1 LRALIGPAGFFTIG
15 APFQHKHNAMPLK
28 SARRLICLM
37 IALLFTAPALAVPGE
52 GTRIMISAPSDYA
65 VDAGKAVFARGG
77 NLIDVAV
84 AVGLTLAVTNPS
96 NASLGGGGFALL
108 NMGQGV
114 EVLDFREAAPA
125 ATSPDFYIKR
135 EKGASWNGGSA
146 VGVPGVA
153 AGLWAMH
160 QKYGKLDWAELFD
173 TAIKLARDG
182 IEFSGTESR
191 YSETQKD
198 RFNPAGFRH
207 FYKSPTQ
214 PYRPGEILKQ
224 PALAQALSL
233 YREQGPDGIYR
244 GAVAQDI
251 SASVQAAGGVIT
263 VDDMAAYKV
272 RWLQPLETEF
282 NGYRVYMMPPPSSGG
297 AVIKAAFELFGK
309 VGIQQQAPL
318 SVNEI
323 HLMAEVLNRAFRGRA
338 LLGDP
343 DYHRNPFDV
352 ILSQAY
358 LDEMA
363 RSIDISRAVQLE
375 PLVDKPVEDSNQT
388 TQFSI
393 LDAEG
398 NAISLTVTLN
408 GSYGSG
414 VVSEKYGISLN
425 NEMDDF
431 TTRPGEPNMFGL
443 VQGFGNRVQPG
454 KRPLSSMSPTL
465 VEKDGKIVMTLGAA
479 GGPRIISSVIQTI
492 YRVVV
497 TGLDIDRAVQFP
509 RVHHQFLPNKLYMD
523 EFKFSPELVTGL
535 QQRGHETVPQR
546 PSYLGRVKAVRL
558 NDRTYLEAS
567 FDNRSEGA
575 VGGY

>member
-1 LRALIGPAGFFTIG
+1 
-15 APFQHKHNAMPLK
+15 MSVK
-28 SARRLICLM
+28 SLHRLVCL
-37 IALLFTAPALAVPGE
+37 ALAVFATAAQAVPAE

-65 VDAGKAVFARGG
+65 VDAGKAASAKGG

-84 AVGLTLAVTNPS
+84 AVGLTLVVTNPS
-96 NASLGGGGFALL
+96 NASLGGGGFALVS
-108 NMGQGV
+108 MGQGV

-125 ATSPDFYIKR
+125 ATSPEFYLNL
-135 EKGASWNGGSA
+135 EKGASWNGGTA

-153 AGLWAMH
+153 AGLWALH
-160 QKYGKLDWAELFD
+160 QRYGKLEWSILFD
-173 TAIKLARDG
+173 TAMSLALDG

-198 RFNPAGFRH
+198 RLNPAGLKH
-207 FYKSPTQ
+207 FFKTPEQ
-214 PYRPGEILKQ
+214 HYRPGETLKQ
-224 PALAQALSL
+224 PALAQALQL
-233 YREQGPDGIYR
+233 FRDQGAAGFYK
-244 GAVAQDI
+244 GEVARDI
-251 SASVQAAGGVIT
+251 AATVQANGGVIT
-263 VDDMAAYKV
+263 AEDLTAYRV
-272 RWLQPLETEF
+272 RWLQPLQTEF
-282 NGYRVYMMPPPSSGG
+282 NGHKLYMMPPPSSGG
-297 AVIKAAFELFGK
+297 AVIKAAFELFER
-309 VGIQQQAPL
+309 VDIQQQAPL
-318 SVNEI
+318 SVDEL

-343 DYHRNPFDV
+343 DYHDNPFDT
-352 ILSQAY
+352 ILADAY

-363 RSIDISRAVQLE
+363 QSIDTTRTVQLQ
-375 PLVDKPVEDSNQT
+375 PLVDKALDDSSET
-388 TQFSI
+388 TQYSI

-414 VVSEKYGISLN
+414 VVSEKFGISLN

-465 VEKDGKIVMTLGAA
+465 VEKDRRIVMTLGAA

-492 YRVVV
+492 YRVLV

-523 EFKFSPELVTGL
+523 EYKFSPEVVAGL
-535 QQRGHETVPQR
+535 QQRGHETVAQR
-546 PSYLGRVKAVRL
+546 PSYLGRIKAVRL
-558 NDRTYLEAS
+558 NNKNYLEAS

>member
-1 LRALIGPAGFFTIG
+1 MSLILQQRTAF
-15 APFQHKHNAMPLK
+15 
-28 SARRLICLM
+28 
-37 IALLFTAPALAVPGE
+37 LLLAILFSTTVLAVPAE

-65 VDAGKAVFARGG
+65 VNAGKSISSQGG

-96 NASLGGGGFALL
+96 NASLGGGGFALVS
-108 NMGQGV
+108 MGQGV
-114 EVLDFREAAPA
+114 EVLDFRESAPA
-125 ATSPDFYIKR
+125 ATSPEFYLDR
-135 EKGASWNGGSA
+135 EKGASWNGGTA

-153 AGLWAMH
+153 AGLWALH
-160 QKYGKLDWAELFD
+160 QKYGKLKWPELFA
-173 TAIKLARDG
+173 TAMTLANEG
-182 IEFSGTESR
+182 IEISGTESR
-191 YSETQKD
+191 YSETQVD
-198 RFNPAGFRH
+198 RLNAAGVRH
-207 FYKSPTQ
+207 FFKAPQQ

-224 PALAQALSL
+224 PALAKALEL
-233 YREQGPDGIYR
+233 YRDQGPEGFYS
-244 GAVAQDI
+244 GTVAKDI
-251 SASVQAAGGVIT
+251 ATTVQAAGGVIT
-263 VDDMAAYKV
+263 VADMAAYQV
-272 RWLQPLETEF
+272 RWLVPLQTEF
-282 NGYRVYMMPPPSSGG
+282 NGHRVYMMPPPSSGG
-297 AVIKAAFELFGK
+297 AVIKAAFELFDRID
-309 VGIQQQAPL
+309 IQKQAPL

-343 DYHRNPFDV
+343 DYHNNPFDR
-352 ILSQAY
+352 ILAPAY

-363 RSIDISRAVQLE
+363 GTIDIDKAVQLE
-375 PLVDKPVEDSNQT
+375 PLVDKPVDDSTET

-393 LDAEG
+393 LDANG
-398 NAISLTVTLN
+398 NAISLTITLN

-492 YRVVV
+492 YRVLV

-523 EFKFSPELVTGL
+523 EFKFSPEVVTGL

-546 PSYLGRVKAVRL
+546 PSYLGRIKAVRL
-558 NDRTYLEAS
+558 NDKNYLEAT

>member
-1 LRALIGPAGFFTIG
+1 MSLILQQRTAF
-15 APFQHKHNAMPLK
+15 
-28 SARRLICLM
+28 
-37 IALLFTAPALAVPGE
+37 LLLAILFSTTVLAVPAE

-65 VDAGKAVFARGG
+65 VNAGKSISSQGG

-96 NASLGGGGFALL
+96 NASLGGGGFALVS
-108 NMGQGV
+108 MGQGV
-114 EVLDFREAAPA
+114 EVLDFRESAPA
-125 ATSPDFYIKR
+125 ATSPEFYLDR
-135 EKGASWNGGSA
+135 EKGASWNGGTA

-153 AGLWAMH
+153 AGLWALH
-160 QKYGKLDWAELFD
+160 QKYGKLKWPELFA
-173 TAIKLARDG
+173 TAMTLANEG
-182 IEFSGTESR
+182 IEISGTESR
-191 YSETQKD
+191 YSETQVD
-198 RFNPAGFRH
+198 RLNAAGVRH
-207 FYKSPTQ
+207 FFKAPQQ

-224 PALAQALSL
+224 PALAKALEL
-233 YREQGPDGIYR
+233 YRDQGPEGFYS
-244 GAVAQDI
+244 GTVAKDI
-251 SASVQAAGGVIT
+251 ATTVQAAGGVIT
-263 VDDMAAYKV
+263 VADMAAYQV
-272 RWLQPLETEF
+272 RWLEPLQTEF
-282 NGYRVYMMPPPSSGG
+282 NGHRVYMMPPPSSGG
-297 AVIKAAFELFGK
+297 AVIKAAFELFDRID
-309 VGIQQQAPL
+309 IQKQAPL

-343 DYHRNPFDV
+343 DYHNNPFDR
-352 ILSQAY
+352 ILAPAY

-363 RSIDISRAVQLE
+363 GTIDIDKAVQLE
-375 PLVDKPVEDSNQT
+375 PLVDKPVDDSTET

-393 LDAEG
+393 LDANG
-398 NAISLTVTLN
+398 NAISLTITLN

-492 YRVVV
+492 YRVLV

-523 EFKFSPELVTGL
+523 EFKFSPEVVTGL

-546 PSYLGRVKAVRL
+546 PSYLGRIKAVRL
-558 NDRTYLEAS
+558 NDKNYLEAT

>member
-1 LRALIGPAGFFTIG
+1 MTVKSLHLFGCLALTMFA
-15 APFQHKHNAMPLK
+15 
-28 SARRLICLM
+28 
-37 IALLFTAPALAVPGE
+37 TAVQAVPGE

-65 VDAGKAVFARGG
+65 VDAGKAASARGG

-96 NASLGGGGFALL
+96 NASLGGGGFALVS
-108 NMGQGV
+108 MGQGV

-125 ATSPDFYIKR
+125 ATSPDFYLDL
-135 EKGASWNGGSA
+135 EKGASWNGGTA

-153 AGLWAMH
+153 AGLWALH
-160 QKYGKLDWAELFD
+160 QKYGKLEWSTLFD
-173 TAIKLARDG
+173 TAMALAADG

-191 YSETQKD
+191 YSETQID
-198 RFNPAGFRH
+198 RLNPAGLKH
-207 FYKSPTQ
+207 FFKTPEQ
-214 PYRPGEILKQ
+214 HYRPGETLKQ
-224 PALAQALSL
+224 PALTQALKL
-233 YREQGPDGIYR
+233 FRDR
-244 GAVAQDI
+244 GAAGFYQGEVARDI
-251 SASVQAAGGVIT
+251 AATVQANGGVIT
-263 VDDMAAYKV
+263 AEDLAAYHV

-282 NGYRVYMMPPPSSGG
+282 NGHKLYMMPPPSSGG
-297 AVIKAAFELFGK
+297 AVIKAAFELFER
-309 VGIQQQAPL
+309 VDIQQQAPL
-318 SVNEI
+318 SVDEL

-343 DYHRNPFDV
+343 DYHDNPFDI
-352 ILSQAY
+352 ILADAY

-363 RSIDISRAVQLE
+363 QSISTTRAVQLQ
-375 PLVDKPVEDSNQT
+375 PLVDKALDDSNET
-388 TQFSI
+388 TQYSI

-414 VVSEKYGISLN
+414 VVSEKFGISLN

-465 VEKDGKIVMTLGAA
+465 VEKDGRIVMTLGAA

-492 YRVVV
+492 YRVLV

-523 EFKFSPELVTGL
+523 EYKFSPEVVTGL
-535 QQRGHETVPQR
+535 QQRGHETVAQR
-546 PSYLGRVKAVRL
+546 PSYLGRIKAVRL
-558 NDRTYLEAS
+558 NDKNYLEAS

>member
-1 LRALIGPAGFFTIG
+1 
-15 APFQHKHNAMPLK
+15 MSLK
-28 SARRLICLM
+28 SSRQFLY
-37 IALLFTAPALAVPGE
+37 LLFAALFASPAMAVPDE
-52 GTRIMISAPSDYA
+52 GTRIMISAPSHYA
-65 VDAGKAVFARGG
+65 VDAGKAISAKGG

-84 AVGLTLAVTNPS
+84 TVGLTLAVTNPS
-96 NASLGGGGFALL
+96 NASLGGGGFALVS
-108 NMGQGV
+108 MGQGV

-125 ATSPDFYIKR
+125 ATSPDFYVNR
-135 EKGASWNGGSA
+135 EKGASWNGGTA

-153 AGLWAMH
+153 AGLWALH
-160 QKYGKLDWAELFD
+160 QKYGKLKWADLFESA
-173 TAIKLARDG
+173 TKLALDG

-198 RFNPAGFRH
+198 RLNPAGFKH
-207 FYKSPTQ
+207 FFKTPQ
-214 PYRPGEILKQ
+214 QHYRPGEILRQ
-224 PALAQALSL
+224 PALAQALNL
-233 YREQGPDGIYR
+233 YREQGPDGFYK
-244 GAVAQDI
+244 GPVAQDI
-251 SASVQAAGGVIT
+251 SATVQATGGVIT
-263 VDDMAAYKV
+263 LADMAAYKV

-282 NGYRVYMMPPPSSGG
+282 NGYKVYMMPPPSSGG

-309 VGIQQQAPL
+309 VDIQQQEPL
-318 SVNEI
+318 SINEI

-343 DYHRNPFDV
+343 DYHKNPFAK
-352 ILSQAY
+352 ILSEEY

-363 RSIDISRAVQLE
+363 QTIDISRAVQLE
-375 PLVDKPVEDSNQT
+375 PLVDKAVDDSNET

-393 LDAEG
+393 LDAAG

-492 YRVVV
+492 YRVLV

-523 EFKFSPELVTGL
+523 EFKFSPEVVAGL

-546 PSYLGRVKAVRL
+546 PSYLGRIKAVRL
-558 NDRTYLEAS
+558 NDKNYLEAT

-575 VGGY
+575 VGGF

>member
-1 LRALIGPAGFFTIG
+1 MQVNREDS
-15 APFQHKHNAMPLK
+15 NK
-28 SARRLICLM
+28 SVSVKLPRRLLCITLV
-37 IALLFTAPALAVPGE
+37 LFVTAVQAVPGE
-52 GTRIMISAPSDYA
+52 GTRIMISAPSNYA
-65 VDAGKAVFARGG
+65 VDAGKAASAKGG

-96 NASLGGGGFALL
+96 NASLGGGGFALV
-108 NMGQGV
+108 NMGEAV

-125 ATSPDFYIKR
+125 ATSPEFYLDL
-135 EKGASWNGGSA
+135 EKGASWNGGTA

-153 AGLWAMH
+153 AGLWALH
-160 QKYGKLDWAELFD
+160 QKYGKLEWSTLFD
-173 TAIKLARDG
+173 TAMTLALDG
-182 IEFSGTESR
+182 IEVSGTESR

-198 RFNPAGFRH
+198 RFNPAGLSH
-207 FYKSPTQ
+207 FFKTPEQ
-214 PYRPGEILKQ
+214 HFRPGEVLKQ
-224 PALAQALSL
+224 PALAQALKL
-233 YREQGPDGIYR
+233 LRDKGAQGFYQGE
-244 GAVAQDI
+244 VARDI
-251 SASVQAAGGVIT
+251 ASTVQANGGVIT
-263 VDDMAAYKV
+263 VEDLAAYRV
-272 RWLQPLETEF
+272 RWLQPLQTEF
-282 NGYRVYMMPPPSSGG
+282 NDHKLYMMPPPSSGG
-297 AVIKAAFELFGK
+297 AVIKAAFELFDRID
-309 VGIQQQAPL
+309 IQRQAPL
-318 SVNEI
+318 SVDEL

-343 DYHRNPFDV
+343 DYHANPFDT
-352 ILSQAY
+352 ILSDAY
-358 LDEMA
+358 FDEMA
-363 RSIDISRAVQLE
+363 LSIDKSRAVQLH
-375 PLVDKPVEDSNQT
+375 PLQDKALDDSNET

-393 LDAEG
+393 LDIDG

-414 VVSEKYGISLN
+414 VVSEKFGISLN

-443 VQGFGNRVQPG
+443 VQGYGNRVQPG

-465 VEKDGKIVMTLGAA
+465 VEKDGRIVMTLGAA

-492 YRVVV
+492 YRVLV

-509 RVHHQFLPNKLYMD
+509 RVHHQFLPNKLYLD
-523 EFKFSPELVTGL
+523 EYKFAPEVVTGL

-558 NDRTYLEAS
+558 NDRNYLEAS

>member
-1 LRALIGPAGFFTIG
+1 MSIKLPVRLLPFLFT
-15 APFQHKHNAMPLK
+15 
-28 SARRLICLM
+28 LICL
-37 IALLFTAPALAVPGE
+37 LTFGTSVQAVPGE
-52 GTRIMISAPSDYA
+52 GTKIMISAPSDYA
-65 VDAGKAVFARGG
+65 VDAGKVAYAKGG

-84 AVGLTLAVTNPS
+84 AVGLALTVTNPS

-108 NMGQGV
+108 SMGQGV
-114 EVLDFREAAPA
+114 DVLDFREAAPA
-125 ATSPDFYIKR
+125 ATSPDFYVDR
-135 EKGASWNGGSA
+135 DKGASWNGGTA

-160 QKYGKLDWAELFD
+160 QKYGKLEWSTLFD
-173 TAIKLARDG
+173 TALRLAEDG

-191 YSETQKD
+191 YAESQKD
-198 RFNPAGFRH
+198 RLNPAGFRH
-207 FYKSPTQ
+207 FYKSPKQ
-214 PYRPGEILKQ
+214 HYLPGETLRQ
-224 PALAQALSL
+224 PALARALQL
-233 YREQGPDGIYR
+233 YRDQGPDGFYR
-244 GAVAQDI
+244 GAVAKDI
-251 SASVQAAGGVIT
+251 AATVQANGGVIT
-263 VDDMAAYKV
+263 EADLANYQV
-272 RWLQPLETEF
+272 RWLKPLETSF
-282 NGYRVYMMPPPSSGG
+282 KDHKLYMMPPPSSGG
-297 AVIKAAFELFGK
+297 AVIKAAFELFER
-309 VGIQQQAPL
+309 VDIERQALLGIDEL
-318 SVNEI
+318 

-343 DYHRNPFDV
+343 DFHTNPFEL
-352 ILSQAY
+352 ILSQPY

-363 RSIDISRAVQLE
+363 QSININKAVQLA
-375 PLVDKPVEDSNQT
+375 PLVDKSMAESTET

-393 LDAEG
+393 LDADG

-414 VVSEKYGISLN
+414 VVSKEFGISLN

-465 VEKDGKIVMTLGAA
+465 VEKDGRIVMTLGAA

-492 YRVVV
+492 YRVLVSE
-497 TGLDIDRAVQFP
+497 LDIDRAVQFP

-523 EFKFSPELVTGL
+523 EFKFSPEVVKGL
-535 QQRGHETVPQR
+535 QQRGHETVEQR
-546 PSYLGRVKAVRL
+546 PSYLGRIKAVRL
-558 NDRTYLEAS
+558 NDKGYLEAS

>member
-1 LRALIGPAGFFTIG
+1 
-15 APFQHKHNAMPLK
+15 MSLK
-28 SARRLICLM
+28 STRQFCYLLLA
-37 IALLFTAPALAVPGE
+37 ALFASPSMAVPDE
-52 GTRIMISAPSDYA
+52 GTRIMISAPSNYA
-65 VDAGKAVFARGG
+65 VDAGKAISAKGG

-84 AVGLTLAVTNPS
+84 TVGLTLAVTNPS
-96 NASLGGGGFALL
+96 NASLGGGGFALVS
-108 NMGQGV
+108 MGQGV

-125 ATSPDFYIKR
+125 ATSPDFYVNR
-135 EKGASWNGGSA
+135 EKGASWDGGTA

-153 AGLWAMH
+153 AGLWALH
-160 QKYGKLDWAELFD
+160 QKYGKLKWADLFD
-173 TAIKLARDG
+173 SATKLALDG

-198 RFNPAGFRH
+198 RFNPAGFKY
-207 FYKSPTQ
+207 FFKTPQQ
-214 PYRPGEILKQ
+214 PYRPGETLRQ
-224 PALAQALSL
+224 PALAQALNL
-233 YREQGPDGIYR
+233 YREQGPDGFYK
-244 GAVAQDI
+244 GPVAQDI
-251 SASVQAAGGVIT
+251 SATVQATGGVIT
-263 VDDMAAYKV
+263 LADMAAYKV

-282 NGYRVYMMPPPSSGG
+282 NGYKIYMMPPPSSGG
-297 AVIKAAFELFGK
+297 AVIKAALELFGK
-309 VGIQQQAPL
+309 VDIQQQAPL
-318 SVNEI
+318 SINEI
-323 HLMAEVLNRAFRGRA
+323 HLMAEVLNRSFRGRA

-343 DYHRNPFDV
+343 DYHKNPFDK
-352 ILSQAY
+352 ILSAEY

-363 RSIDISRAVQLE
+363 QTIDISRAIQLA
-375 PLVDKPVEDSNQT
+375 PLVDKSVDDSNET

-393 LDAEG
+393 LDAAG

-492 YRVVV
+492 YRVLV

-523 EFKFSPELVTGL
+523 EFKFSPEVVAGL
-535 QQRGHETVPQR
+535 QQRGHETVAQR
-546 PSYLGRVKAVRL
+546 PSYLGRIKAVRL
-558 NDRTYLEAS
+558 NDRNYLEAT

-575 VGGY
+575 VGGF

>member
-1 LRALIGPAGFFTIG
+1 MSLNSPYRYL
-15 APFQHKHNAMPLK
+15 
-28 SARRLICLM
+28 CL
-37 IALLFTAPALAVPGE
+37 LLSMMFAAAVQAVPGE

-65 VDAGKAVFARGG
+65 VDAGKAVSAKGG

-84 AVGLTLAVTNPS
+84 AVGLTLTVTNPS
-96 NASLGGGGFALL
+96 NATLGGGGFALVS
-108 NMGQGV
+108 MGQGV
-114 EVLDFREAAPA
+114 EVLDFRESAPA
-125 ATSPDFYIKR
+125 ATSPEFYVNL
-135 EKGASWNGGSA
+135 EKGASWNGGTA

-153 AGLWAMH
+153 AGLWALH
-160 QKYGKLDWAELFD
+160 QKYGKLNWPDLFD
-173 TAIKLARDG
+173 TAMTLAVNG

-191 YSETQKD
+191 YSETQIG
-198 RFNPAGFRH
+198 RLNSAGVRH
-207 FYKSPTQ
+207 FFKAPKQ

-224 PALAQALSL
+224 PALAEALKL
-233 YREQGPDGIYR
+233 YRDKGPDGFYS

-251 SASVQAAGGVIT
+251 AATVQAEGGVIT
-263 VDDMAAYKV
+263 VADMAAYKV

-282 NGYRVYMMPPPSSGG
+282 SGHKVYMMPPPSSGG
-297 AVIKAAFELFGK
+297 VVIKAAFELFNK
-309 VGIQQQAPL
+309 VDIQRQAPL
-318 SVNEI
+318 SLNEI

-338 LLGDP
+338 LLGDS
-343 DYHRNPFDV
+343 DYHDNPFDK
-352 ILSQAY
+352 ILSDEY

-363 RSIDISRAVQLE
+363 KSIDNSRAVQLA
-375 PLVDKPVEDSNQT
+375 PLVDKPVDDSKET

-393 LDAEG
+393 LDADG

-431 TTRPGEPNMFGL
+431 TTRPGEPNAYGL
-443 VQGFGNRVQPG
+443 LQGIGNRVQPG

-479 GGPRIISSVIQTI
+479 GGPWIISSVIQTI
-492 YRVVV
+492 YRVLV

-509 RVHHQFLPNKLYMD
+509 RVHHQFLPNKLFID
-523 EFKFSPELVTGL
+523 EFKFSPEVVTGL
-535 QQRGHETVPQR
+535 QQRGHETVAYKPGWM
-546 PSYLGRVKAVRL
+546 GRIKAVRL
-558 NDRTYLEAS
+558 NDKNYLEAS